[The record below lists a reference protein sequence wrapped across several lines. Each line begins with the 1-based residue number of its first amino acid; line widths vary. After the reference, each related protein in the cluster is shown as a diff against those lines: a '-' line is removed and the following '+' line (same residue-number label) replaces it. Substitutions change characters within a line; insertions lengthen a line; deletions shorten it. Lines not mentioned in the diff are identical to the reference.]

1 MEMRSV
7 KAVRK
12 RKASL
17 PAGIWTIP
25 NKTEV
30 TEYVLRWRTAHASF
44 PQGLGNPFSGGVG
57 VFLFLAFLST
67 VSDGRGLVGAR
78 NLIAVFF
85 MVLM

>member
-1 MEMRSV
+1 MRSV

-17 PAGIWTIP
+17 PTGIWTIP

-57 VFLFLAFLST
+57 VFCYLAFADT
-67 VSDGRGLVGAR
+67 AFGWGGLVGAR
-78 NLIAVFF
+78 NLHAVFF
-85 MVLM
+85 VLLM